1 MAFEVE
7 EIPSDARLFLRVH
20 EQQYVVAS
28 DEPNG
33 KKRLSS
39 VCFRHENLSVNW
51 EKYSSPEKT
60 ANPFSAVVVELVASE
75 CKSLNQTVKHCPI
88 QEGEKDGPNQA
99 HSEIRGP
106 KSKATRY
113 EFVRISKIVWFRDH
127 PPV

>member
-7 EIPSDARLFLRVH
+7 EIPGEAKLFLRVH
-20 EQQYVVAS
+20 EKQYIVPS
-28 DEPNG
+28 GEPNG

-39 VCFRHENLSVNW
+39 VCFSHENLSVNW

-60 ANPFSAVVVELVASE
+60 ANPFSAVVVEIVASA

-88 QEGEKDGPNQA
+88 QEGETEGPNQA

-113 EFVRISKIVWFRDH
+113 EFVRISRIVWLRH
-127 PPV
+127 HTPV